1 MRHKESVTTER
12 PTLSHFPFLPPLLVH
27 RFLCNGTQSS
37 HSEVESVSPL
47 PASRLALGLAST
59 SRMCRR
65 AAMGG
70 FQDRSLKRETGFRL
84 CPLGMPRLMWKE
96 AGQAKWRVS
105 CCISHP
111 DAERESRCPS

>member
-1 MRHKESVTTER
+1 
-12 PTLSHFPFLPPLLVH
+12 
-27 RFLCNGTQSS
+27 
-37 HSEVESVSPL
+37 
-47 PASRLALGLAST
+47 
-59 SRMCRR
+59 
-65 AAMGG
+65 MGG